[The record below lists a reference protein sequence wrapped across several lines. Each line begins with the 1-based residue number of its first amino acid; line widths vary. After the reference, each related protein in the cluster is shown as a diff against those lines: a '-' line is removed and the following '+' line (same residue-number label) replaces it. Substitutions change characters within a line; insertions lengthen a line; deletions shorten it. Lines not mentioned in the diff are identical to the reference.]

1 MFGNGRRKGHG
12 FGLRG
17 RRLGWALILAPA
29 LSVAGILGVAAPG
42 QAMTTSAAQHAATA
56 AAHPRVVK
64 PNKVNMLDCNGYSSR
79 YKSVRPGGKALCTD
93 VFNRHDEKVNGK
105 WRAGRFEDN
114 GHYIGHDEPSVK
126 FISHKPGSGNTM
138 SYLVKLPVDPKKAAT
153 PDGKVTKY
161 GELSIAPWFGL
172 PMCDPQSYPQ
182 NPCTPDSDTN
192 TGLGAP
198 TDAGS
203 AFMELQFYAPGFTP
217 FASNIS
223 CDVTKWCARLTID
236 SLAATF
242 NFAFINP
249 ACTEPVNAAFLQRNG
264 VPTGPPSPQLSDLS
278 SFTPNA
284 QTLMMNPGDVLKVS
298 ITDPAAGFTTRVTD
312 LNTGQTG
319 FMTASAANG
328 FMNTNVQTCDGTPF
342 TFHAEYNTAAQEN
355 QVPWAALEGG
365 VLMQQEIGH
374 FETCNSVA
382 NQFPISFPGFS
393 DPQVFQTCMGGS
405 EGKNATGE
413 GPCNPNTGICQNA
426 TTEGVNGPVACPTN
440 DAGSG
445 ALCEFSDGECINAG
459 TRTVLENGVATTE
472 HMAVTGC
479 LDNLFQNGDLDF
491 DGTDYQARSWPDGSA
506 NTPTAWQYLG
516 PFGPDGRLY
525 PQIQFETNAP
535 ASESLCNT
543 TTGVNCVV
551 KPLGSDFYPFWSMNN
566 RQFGQACTWNFGN
579 VLPVTRNTFGKT
591 AQYGTP
597 DLARFGGT
605 LTSPV
610 QTNPALQ
617 PGCGTGQV
625 IRRQGFRAHY
635 GVRL

>member
-12 FGLRG
+12 YALRG
-17 RRLGWALILAPA
+17 RRLGWALILGPA
-29 LSVAGILGVAAPG
+29 LSVAGILGVATPG
-42 QAMTTSAAQHAATA
+42 QAMTTGAAQHAATA

-64 PNKVNMLDCNGYSSR
+64 PNKINMLDCNGYSSK
-79 YKSVRPGGKALCTD
+79 YATVRPGSKALCTD
-93 VFNRHDEKVNGK
+93 PVNRHGVKVNGK
-105 WRAGRFEDN
+105 WHSERFEDN

-126 FISHKPGSGNTM
+126 FISNKPGSGNTF
-138 SYLVKLPVDPKKAAT
+138 SYIVKLPVDPKKAAT
-153 PDGKVTKY
+153 PDGKVTHY

-172 PMCDPQSYPQ
+172 PMCDPKSYPQ

-223 CDVTKWCARLTID
+223 CDKTKWCARLTID

-264 VPTGPPSPQLSDLS
+264 VPTGPPSPQLSNLA
-278 SFTPNA
+278 SFTPNG

-298 ITDPAAGFTTRVTD
+298 ISDPAAGFTTRVTD
-312 LNTGQTG
+312 VTTGQTG
-319 FMTASAANG
+319 FMTASASNG
-328 FMNTNVQTCDGTPF
+328 FMNTDVRTCNGTPF
-342 TFHAEYNTAAQEN
+342 TFHAEYSTAAQQN

-374 FETCNSVA
+374 FETCNSVT
-382 NQFPISFPGFS
+382 NQFPITFPGFA
-393 DPQVFQTCMGGS
+393 DNQVFQTCNGGS
-405 EGKNATGE
+405 EGRNKPGE
-413 GPCNPNTGICQNA
+413 GPCDPNTGICQNA

-440 DAGSG
+440 DSSTG
-445 ALCEFSDGECINAG
+445 ALCEFSDGECFNAG
-459 TRTVLENGVATTE
+459 NRTVLENGVPTTE
-472 HMAVTGC
+472 TMAVTGC
-479 LDNLFQNGDLDF
+479 LDNIFQNGDLDF
-491 DGTDYQARSWPDGSA
+491 EGTDYQARSWPDGSA
-506 NTPTAWQYLG
+506 NTPTSWQYLG

-535 ASESLCNT
+535 ASESLCDT
-543 TTGVNCVV
+543 TTGNNCVV
-551 KPLGSDFYPFWSMNN
+551 KPLGSDFYPFWSMNSK
-566 RQFGQACTWNFGN
+566 QFHGVCTWNFGN

-610 QTNPALQ
+610 QRNPALQ
-617 PGCGTGQV
+617 RGCGKG
-625 IRRQGFRAHY
+625 
-635 GVRL
+635 

>member
-42 QAMTTSAAQHAATA
+42 QAMTTSAAQHAATV

-64 PNKVNMLDCNGYSSR
+64 PNKVNMLDCNGYSAK

-93 VFNRHDEKVNGK
+93 VFNRHGVKVNGK
-105 WRAGRFEDN
+105 WHSGRFEDN

-172 PMCDPQSYPQ
+172 PMCDPNSYPQ

-223 CDVTKWCARLTID
+223 CDTTKWCARLTID

-264 VPTGPPSPQLSDLS
+264 VPTGPPSPQLSNLA

-284 QTLMMNPGDVLKVS
+284 QTLMMNPGDVLRVS

-328 FMNTNVQTCDGTPF
+328 FMNTNVRTCNGTPF
-342 TFHAEYNTAAQEN
+342 TFHAEYDTAAQQN

-382 NQFPISFPGFS
+382 NQFPLSFPGFS

-426 TTEGVNGPVACPTN
+426 TTEGTSGPVACPTN
-440 DAGSG
+440 DASTG
-445 ALCEFSDGECINAG
+445 ALCEFSDGECFNAG

-535 ASESLCNT
+535 ASESLCDT

-617 PGCGTGQV
+617 PGCGTGH
-625 IRRQGFRAHY
+625 R
-635 GVRL
+635 

>member
-1 MFGNGRRKGHG
+1 MFGTGRRKGRG
-12 FGLRG
+12 YGLRG

-64 PNKVNMLDCNGYSSR
+64 PNKVNMLDCNGYSAK

-93 VFNRHDEKVNGK
+93 VFNRHGVKVNGK
-105 WRAGRFEDN
+105 WHSGRFEDN

-126 FISHKPGSGNTM
+126 FISNKPGSGNTM

-153 PDGKVTKY
+153 PDGKVTHY
-161 GELSIAPWFGL
+161 GELSVAPWFGL
-172 PMCDPQSYPQ
+172 PMCDPNSYPQ

-223 CDVTKWCARLTID
+223 CDTTKWCARLTID

-264 VPTGPPSPQLSDLS
+264 VPTGPPSPQLSNLA

-328 FMNTNVQTCDGTPF
+328 FMNTNVQTCNGTPF
-342 TFHAEYNTAAQEN
+342 TFHAEYNTAAQQN

-365 VLMQQEIGH
+365 VLMQQEMGH

-382 NQFPISFPGFS
+382 SQFPLSFPGFS

-405 EGKNATGE
+405 EGKKATGE
-413 GPCNPNTGICQNA
+413 GPCDPRTGICQNA
-426 TTEGVNGPVACPTN
+426 TTEGTNGPVACPTN
-440 DAGSG
+440 DSSTG
-445 ALCEFSDGECINAG
+445 ALCEFSDGECFNAG

-551 KPLGSDFYPFWSMNN
+551 KPLGSNFYPFWSMNN
-566 RQFGQACTWNFGN
+566 RQFRQACTWNFGN

-617 PGCGTGQV
+617 PGCGTGH
-625 IRRQGFRAHY
+625 R
-635 GVRL
+635 

>member
-342 TFHAEYNTAAQEN
+342 TFHAEYNTAAQQN

-393 DPQVFQTCMGGS
+393 DPQQFQTCMGGS

-551 KPLGSDFYPFWSMNN
+551 KPLGSNFYPFWSMNN

-617 PGCGTGQV
+617 PGCGTGH
-625 IRRQGFRAHY
+625 R
-635 GVRL
+635 

>member
-342 TFHAEYNTAAQEN
+342 TFHAEYNTAAQQN

-374 FETCNSVA
+374 FETCNSVS
-382 NQFPISFPGFS
+382 NQIPLSFPGFS

-445 ALCEFSDGECINAG
+445 ALCEFSDGECFNAG

-543 TTGVNCVV
+543 TTGANCVV
-551 KPLGSDFYPFWSMNN
+551 KPLGSNFYPFWSMNKK
-566 RQFGQACTWNFGN
+566 QFHGTCTWNFGN

-591 AQYGTP
+591 AQYGSP

-617 PGCGTGQV
+617 RGCGKG
-625 IRRQGFRAHY
+625 H
-635 GVRL
+635 

>member
-12 FGLRG
+12 YGLRS

-29 LSVAGILGVAAPG
+29 MSVAGILGVAAPG
-42 QAMTTSAAQHAATA
+42 QAMTTGAAQHAATA

-64 PNKVNMLDCNGYSSR
+64 PNKVNMLDCNGFSSK
-79 YKSVRPGGKALCTD
+79 YTALRPGGKALCTD
-93 VFNRHDEKVNGK
+93 VFNRHDVKVNGK
-105 WRAGRFEDN
+105 WHSGRFEDN

-138 SYLVKLPVDPKKAAT
+138 SYVVKLPVDPKKAAT
-153 PDGKVTKY
+153 SNGKVTHY
-161 GELSIAPWFGL
+161 GELSVAPWFGL
-172 PMCDPQSYPQ
+172 PMCDPNSYPQ

-223 CDVTKWCARLTID
+223 CDTTKWCARLTID

-249 ACTEPVNAAFLQRNG
+249 ACTEPVNAAYLQRNG
-264 VPTGPPSPQLSDLS
+264 VPTGPPSPQLSNLASLS
-278 SFTPNA
+278 PNA

-298 ITDPAAGFTTRVTD
+298 ISDPAAGFTTRVTD

-342 TFHAEYNTAAQEN
+342 TFHAEYSTAAQQN

-374 FETCNSVA
+374 FETCNSVS
-382 NQFPISFPGFS
+382 NQFPLSFPGFS
-393 DPQVFQTCMGGS
+393 DPQVFQTCTGGS

-413 GPCNPNTGICQNA
+413 GPCNPRTGICQNA
-426 TTEGVNGPVACPTN
+426 TTEGTNGPVACPTN
-440 DAGSG
+440 DANSG
-445 ALCEFSDGECINAG
+445 ALCEFSDGECFNGGA
-459 TRTVLENGVATTE
+459 RTVMENGVPTTE

-491 DGTDYQARSWPDGSA
+491 DGTDYQANSWPDGSA

-535 ASESLCNT
+535 ASESLCDT
-543 TTGVNCVV
+543 TKGTNCVV
-551 KPLGSDFYPFWSMNN
+551 KPLGSNFYPFWSMNN
-566 RQFGQACTWNFGN
+566 RQFRGACTWNFGN

-610 QTNPALQ
+610 QTNPALL
-617 PGCGTGQV
+617 PGCG
-625 IRRQGFRAHY
+625 R
-635 GVRL
+635 

>member
-342 TFHAEYNTAAQEN
+342 TFHAEYNTAAQQN

-382 NQFPISFPGFS
+382 NQFPLSFPGFS

-617 PGCGTGQV
+617 PGCGTGH
-625 IRRQGFRAHY
+625 R
-635 GVRL
+635 

>member
-298 ITDPAAGFTTRVTD
+298 ISDPAAGFTTRVTD
-312 LNTGQTG
+312 VTTGQTG

-617 PGCGTGQV
+617 PGCGTGH
-625 IRRQGFRAHY
+625 R
-635 GVRL
+635 

>member
-12 FGLRG
+12 HALRS

-29 LSVAGILGVAAPG
+29 MSVAGILGVAAPG
-42 QAMTTSAAQHAATA
+42 QAMTTGAAQHAATT
-56 AAHPRVVK
+56 AAHSRVVK

-79 YKSVRPGGKALCTD
+79 YKSLRPGGKALCTD

-138 SYLVKLPVDPKKAAT
+138 SYVVKLPVDPKKAAT
-153 PDGKVTKY
+153 PDGKVTHY

-172 PMCDPQSYPQ
+172 PMCDPNSYPQ

-223 CDVTKWCARLTID
+223 CDTTKWCARLTID

-264 VPTGPPSPQLSDLS
+264 VPTGPPSPQLSNLA

-284 QTLMMNPGDVLKVS
+284 QTLMMNPGDTLKVS

-328 FMNTNVQTCDGTPF
+328 FMNTNFRTCDGTPF
-342 TFHAEYNTAAQEN
+342 TFHAEYNTAAQQN

-374 FETCNSVA
+374 FETCDSVA
-382 NQFPISFPGFS
+382 NQFPLSFPGFS

-413 GPCNPNTGICQNA
+413 GPCDPATGICQNA
-426 TTEGVNGPVACPTN
+426 TTEGPNGPVACPTN
-440 DAGSG
+440 DSGSG
-445 ALCEFSDGECINAG
+445 QLCEFSDGECFNAG
-459 TRTVLENGVATTE
+459 TRTVMENGVATTE

-491 DGTDYQARSWPDGSA
+491 DGTDYQGRSWPDGSA

-535 ASESLCNT
+535 ASEILCDT
-543 TTGVNCVV
+543 TTGDGCVV
-551 KPLGSDFYPFWSMNN
+551 KPQGSNFYPFWSMNN
-566 RQFGQACTWNFGN
+566 RQFGSACTWNFGN

-597 DLARFGGT
+597 DVARFAGT

-617 PGCGTGQV
+617 PGCG
-625 IRRQGFRAHY
+625 R
-635 GVRL
+635 

>member
-198 TDAGS
+198 SDAGS

-617 PGCGTGQV
+617 PGCGTGH
-625 IRRQGFRAHY
+625 R
-635 GVRL
+635 

>member
-1 MFGNGRRKGHG
+1 MFGNERRKGHG

-319 FMTASAANG
+319 FMTASASNG
-328 FMNTNVQTCDGTPF
+328 FMNTDVRTCNGTPF
-342 TFHAEYNTAAQEN
+342 TFHAEYSTAAQQN

-617 PGCGTGQV
+617 PGCGTGH
-625 IRRQGFRAHY
+625 R
-635 GVRL
+635 

>member
-126 FISHKPGSGNTM
+126 FISHRPGSGNTM

-153 PDGKVTKY
+153 SNGKVTHY

-223 CDVTKWCARLTID
+223 CDKTKWCARLTID

-264 VPTGPPSPQLSDLS
+264 VPTGPPSPQLSNLA

-617 PGCGTGQV
+617 PGCGTGH
-625 IRRQGFRAHY
+625 R
-635 GVRL
+635 

>member
-264 VPTGPPSPQLSDLS
+264 VPTGPPSPQLSNLA

-491 DGTDYQARSWPDGSA
+491 DGTDYQGRSWPDGSA

-551 KPLGSDFYPFWSMNN
+551 KPLGSNFYPFWSMNN

-617 PGCGTGQV
+617 PGCGTGH
-625 IRRQGFRAHY
+625 R
-635 GVRL
+635 

>member
-617 PGCGTGQV
+617 PGCGTGH
-625 IRRQGFRAHY
+625 R
-635 GVRL
+635 

>member
-426 TTEGVNGPVACPTN
+426 TTEGMNGPVACPTN

-617 PGCGTGQV
+617 PGCGTGH
-625 IRRQGFRAHY
+625 R
-635 GVRL
+635 

>member
-223 CDVTKWCARLTID
+223 CDATKWCARLTID

-617 PGCGTGQV
+617 PGCGTGH
-625 IRRQGFRAHY
+625 R
-635 GVRL
+635 

>member
-1 MFGNGRRKGHG
+1 MRIPWPGGKSSTRSGRGSSPGGGRKW
-12 FGLRG
+12 
-17 RRLGWALILAPA
+17 RLLLVPA
-29 LSVAGILGVAAPG
+29 MGIAVVCQLSLTGPAG
-42 QAMTTSAAQHAATA
+42 AATA
-56 AAHPRVVK
+56 AATAKTAASGGVAPK
-64 PNKVNMLDCNGYSSR
+64 ATNELDCNGWSKAYGTVRKLAGSTCVDPVKVDKDGDR
-79 YKSVRPGGKALCTD
+79 Y
-93 VFNRHDEKVNGK
+93 
-105 WRAGRFEDN
+105 RFEDN

-126 FISHKPGSGNTM
+126 FISSTAGSGNTM
-138 SYLVKLPVDPKKAAT
+138 TYLTKIPVDPHQSPT
-153 PDGKVTKY
+153 PSGSVTNY
-161 GELSIAPWFGL
+161 GQLSVAPWFGL
-172 PMCDPQSYPQ
+172 PMCDPKSYPQ
-182 NPCTPDSDTN
+182 NACAPDSDTN

-342 TFHAEYNTAAQEN
+342 TFHAEYNTAAQQN

-382 NQFPISFPGFS
+382 NQFPLSFPGFS

-617 PGCGTGQV
+617 PGCGTGH
-625 IRRQGFRAHY
+625 R
-635 GVRL
+635 

>member
-445 ALCEFSDGECINAG
+445 ALCEFSDGECFNAG

-617 PGCGTGQV
+617 PGCGTGH
-625 IRRQGFRAHY
+625 R
-635 GVRL
+635 

>member
-382 NQFPISFPGFS
+382 NQFPLSFPGFS

-426 TTEGVNGPVACPTN
+426 TTEGMNGPVACPTN

-617 PGCGTGQV
+617 PGCGTGH
-625 IRRQGFRAHY
+625 R
-635 GVRL
+635 

>member
-1 MFGNGRRKGHG
+1 VGT
-12 FGLRG
+12 
-17 RRLGWALILAPA
+17 IAPA
-29 LSVAGILGVAAPG
+29 RA
-42 QAMTTSAAQHAATA
+42 
-56 AAHPRVVK
+56 
-64 PNKVNMLDCNGYSSR
+64 NMLDCSGYSPKYRSAAGAMR
-79 YKSVRPGGKALCTD
+79 MRCTD
-93 VFNRHDEKVNGK
+93 FHGPLYDGYRSRFYDNGK
-105 WRAGRFEDN
+105 
-114 GHYIGHDEPSVK
+114 YVGHDEPSVK

-617 PGCGTGQV
+617 PGCGTGH
-625 IRRQGFRAHY
+625 R
-635 GVRL
+635 